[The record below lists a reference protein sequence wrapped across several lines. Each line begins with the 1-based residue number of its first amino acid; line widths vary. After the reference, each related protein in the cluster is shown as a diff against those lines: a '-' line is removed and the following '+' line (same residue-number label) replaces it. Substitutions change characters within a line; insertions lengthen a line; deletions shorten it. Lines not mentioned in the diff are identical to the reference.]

1 MTETEGTTGVLLD
14 MLSAHTLH
22 AEKYELPV
30 IGQALN
36 RIRMGVPSVKVE
48 ALFRRELALSRAKPR
63 NGNVVTGPS
72 AAGGG
77 ALPIRP
83 RFATSS
89 SVRSRR
95 CGATTV

>member
-48 ALFRRELALSRAKPR
+48 ALFRRELALARAKPR
-63 NGNVVTGPS
+63 NGNVIVGPW
-72 AAGGG
+72 AAGVE
-77 ALPIRP
+77 AP
-83 RFATSS
+83 S
-89 SVRSRR
+89 
-95 CGATTV
+95 